1 MLRESRAGS
10 PGAPGFLRAS
20 STSRGRVPRRD
31 GRDPTSSGKFAPG
44 ARTGV
49 DAGSGR
55 SDRKG
60 GSQLSEIRWFVG
72 VDWATQEHEVCVVD
86 HSGQRVGQRAFK
98 HSGQAIVEL
107 CQWLLD
113 LTRAQPA
120 EIAVAIELTHGAV
133 VEMLLERGF
142 SIYGI
147 NPKQLDRFRDR
158 HSVAGAKDDRLDA
171 YVLADSLRT
180 DSARYRRLT
189 MDDPHVVELREW
201 LKMREELTQERTR
214 LTHRL
219 RDQLWRYYPQFLEL
233 DEDIGAAWV
242 LDLWERAPTP
252 RKAGKLRRATV
263 ERILKEH
270 RIRRHTAAEVLQI
283 LRAPA
288 LSPAPGATEAA
299 VAHIEALSERLRLV
313 DRQRKGSERHIGA
326 MLDDLGRS
334 GEAPGQPSEQ
344 RDVAILDSLP
354 GVGQIVLASLLA
366 HAWQPLR
373 EREYQKIRTLAGSA
387 PVTRRSGKS
396 KVVRMRYACK
406 RELREA
412 MFHWA
417 RTAVQSDPRFGDY
430 YRELRGR
437 GHTHARALRSV
448 SDRLLRLACTM
459 LRNQTLYDPKYRE
472 PKAA

>member
-1 MLRESRAGS
+1 M
-10 PGAPGFLRAS
+10 
-20 STSRGRVPRRD
+20 
-31 GRDPTSSGKFAPG
+31 
-44 ARTGV
+44 
-49 DAGSGR
+49 
-55 SDRKG
+55 
-60 GSQLSEIRWFVG
+60 SEIRWFVG
-72 VDWATQEHEVCVVD
+72 VDWASQEHEVCVVD
-86 HSGQRVGQRAFK
+86 RSGQRVAERACK

-113 LTRAQPA
+113 LTQAEPA
-120 EIAVAIELTHGAV
+120 EIAVAIELTRGAV
-133 VEMLLERGF
+133 VETLLERGF
-142 SIYGI
+142 SVYGI

-180 DSARYRRLT
+180 DTARYRRLR

-201 LKMREELTQERTR
+201 LKMREDLTQERTR
-214 LTHRL
+214 LTNRL

-233 DEDIGAAWV
+233 DEDIGAAWL

-252 RKAGKLRRATV
+252 RKAAKLRRATV

-270 RIRRHTAAEVLQI
+270 RIRRHTAADVLER
-283 LRAPA
+283 LRVRA
-288 LSPAPGATEAA
+288 LSVAPGATEAA
-299 VAHIEALSERLRLV
+299 VAHIEALSERIRLV
-313 DRQRKGSERHIGA
+313 DRQRKGCERRIGA

-334 GEAPGQPSEQ
+334 GEVPGQPTGQPSEQ

-366 HAWQPLR
+366 HAGQPLR
-373 EREYQKIRTLAGSA
+373 ERDYQKLRTLAGPA

-412 MFHWA
+412 TFHWA
-417 RTAVQSDPRFGDY
+417 RTAVQTDRAFADH

-437 GHTHARALRSV
+437 GHTHGRALRSV
-448 SDRLLRLACTM
+448 ADRLLRLACTM